1 MAISEPA
8 QQPDTHQGVHLVV
21 LQNGLWGN
29 KGHMKYIAQQF
40 KERLGDRILVYR
52 AESNESSLTY
62 DGVDVCGQ
70 RLVQEIHEVIR
81 VIEAGGNIKD
91 LRGQKN
97 KSKKQKSD
105 KKFGIPASAVSS
117 TPSSNYSSKN
127 NSQEDVMG
135 STVDSSK
142 RKKVTQFSYLG
153 YSLGG
158 LMGRFAMGLLDMEKF
173 FDPVDQGGRGIE
185 PVYFVTMATPHLGI
199 RKPPESNWSKLFN
212 YLSSTML
219 SRTGEQLQLID
230 DYIDG
235 KPILLVMS
243 EPGSVFVQALSRF
256 KRRALYCNI
265 RNDRS
270 VPFWTASFSD
280 ADPFSELEAMEI
292 QYNSGYSSLIES
304 FEHQD
309 LETVAR
315 LQKERAEFLKAASF
329 SERTSQRIASIPWKR
344 YALFGIL
351 GPILIPVWIVIASTT
366 ISYQGMSSRRRTR
379 DIITE
384 DGPLYR
390 IRERASTVNV
400 ERYRDDDDDDNDD
413 NSSSSRGS
421 NDNTNYTQTSKVSS
435 EQPAAS
441 PVATIKSSTNTKQ
454 QGQGHGQEQRQEP
467 QEQNQDHSVVS
478 ITADG
483 NSTEPETVVSYSYPH
498 LKTIQPLA
506 LLPVQVEISRNLN
519 TLEWKKNIIHIEG
532 MNAHASIVVR
542 EKRFSNEG
550 GVAAVQHAVDMFRDD
565 GEDE

>member
-1 MAISEPA
+1 MATSEPT

-52 AESNESSLTY
+52 AEANESSLTY

-97 KSKKQKSD
+97 KNKSKKPKSD
-105 KKFGIPASAVSS
+105 KKLGNLASSLSS
-117 TPSSNYSSKN
+117 APSSNYSSKN

-135 STVDSSK
+135 SNIDSAK

-315 LQKERAEFLKAASF
+315 QQKERAEFLKAASF

-379 DIITE
+379 DIITV

-390 IRERASTVNV
+390 IRERASTVTV
-400 ERYRDDDDDDNDD
+400 ERYRDDDDDDD
-413 NSSSSRGS
+413 NANNADHDGSNSGTSRGS
-421 NDNTNYTQTSKVSS
+421 NDTTNYTQAS
-435 EQPAAS
+435 EASTDQTVAS
-441 PVATIKSSTNTKQ
+441 PVATTKPDP
-454 QGQGHGQEQRQEP
+454 ETKP
-467 QEQNQDHSVVS
+467 HSVVS
-478 ITADG
+478 ITTERRDSA
-483 NSTEPETVVSYSYPH
+483 EPETVVSYSYPH

-506 LLPVQVEISRNLN
+506 LLPVQIEMSRNLN
-519 TLEWKKNIIHIEG
+519 TLDWKKNIIHIEG

>member
-1 MAISEPA
+1 MATSEST
-8 QQPDTHQGVHLVV
+8 QQADAHQGVHLVV

-97 KSKKQKSD
+97 KTKKQKSD
-105 KKFGIPASAVSS
+105 KKLNNPTSSDSSA
-117 TPSSNYSSKN
+117 PSSNYSSKN

-135 STVDSSK
+135 AHVDSGK

-173 FDPVDQGGRGIE
+173 FDPVYQGGRGIE

-199 RKPPESNWSKLFN
+199 RKPPESHWSKLFN

-292 QYNSGYSSLIES
+292 GYSSLIES

-315 LQKERAEFLKAASF
+315 QQKERAEFLKAASF

-366 ISYQGMSSRRRTR
+366 ISYQGLSSRRRTR
-379 DIITE
+379 DIITA

-390 IRERASTVNV
+390 IRERASTANV
-400 ERYRDDDDDDNDD
+400 DRYRDDDDDNDSSNGGASDD
-413 NSSSSRGS
+413 N
-421 NDNTNYTQTSKVSS
+421 NNYTQALDVSS
-435 EQPAAS
+435 EQTAVAT
-441 PVATIKSSTNTKQ
+441 PVATTKPSKNTK
-454 QGQGHGQEQRQEP
+454 E
-467 QEQNQDHSVVS
+467 QEQNQGHSVVA
-478 ITADG
+478 ITAEGD
-483 NSTEPETVVSYSYPH
+483 SAEPETVVSYSYPH